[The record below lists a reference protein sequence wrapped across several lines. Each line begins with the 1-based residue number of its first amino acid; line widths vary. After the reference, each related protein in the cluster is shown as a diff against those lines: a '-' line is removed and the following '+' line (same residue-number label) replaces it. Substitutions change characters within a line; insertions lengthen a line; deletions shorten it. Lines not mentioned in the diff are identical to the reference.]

1 MALQAALMAAMF
13 AELLPW
19 LIMRYL
25 GEISYVEDRALRGR
39 TAWAWLCFPGKQNRI
54 CARLCVSWAPA
65 VS

>member
-1 MALQAALMAAMF
+1 MAAMF

-25 GEISYVEDRALRGR
+25 GEISSTGDRALRGR
-39 TAWAWLCFPGKQNRI
+39 TGLGLAVLLRKQNRI